1 MSEMRV
7 GAELS
12 VVGWVQKTERKGKL
26 FTVVVPMGTREKDRD
41 TGEFKEIF
49 KAWHTAKAWGSKA
62 DELEATGVKKGDK
75 VRLTGKFEPSEYNGK
90 IQFNLSW
97 PEVEIIEASENDEL

>member
-1 MSEMRV
+1 MSEVRI
-7 GAELS
+7 GAQLS
-12 VVGWVQKTERKGKL
+12 VTGWVQKVERKGKL
-26 FTVVVPMGTREKDRD
+26 LTVVVPMGTRIKDKD
-41 TGEFKEIF
+41 TGEFKETF

-75 VRLTGKFEPSEYNGK
+75 VVLTGKFEPEEYNGK

-97 PEVEIIEASENDEL
+97 PEVEILESAEESI